1 MNSMTNIIVQLF
13 PGRSTHQ
20 RNAATTAGIALL
32 LMAAAIPASA
42 QFFPTEEPVVVFSD
56 DFSTFTRPT
65 DGSPDTGIWNVM
77 RWSGG
82 NLYDGLW
89 EPNNYIF
96 PCAGG
101 DSWLQHVRER
111 IGRSY
116 RSSVIAINQSMLGDP
131 GYEPDQWTNIR
142 FEVDFR
148 ANNEQTAMGVV
159 LGGSSWDSP
168 ANGYLDVE
176 GGYLFYID
184 HFPTKADARDRGE
197 RSYWHLVKRI
207 GGTDVEIAGGMIE
220 LDPGNND
227 LLSVYEDQCYRLRI
241 EFFCGNLRAQVKR
254 FDCNDPDVCSYWDCG
269 GEWCTIM
276 EWTDPAAVYLTPGFA
291 GLWSSG
297 TRSDAN
303 GSVRFDNVKVSSW
316 GDGCHLICGEW
327 STWSADWDSSPFT
340 GLNGEEGRERFPF
353 KLLYDGAVLDYSYG
367 VGNDGYKID
376 IDSLE
381 PTDSDPRNITGDGY
395 CNGWNLLVDLPPP
408 NTTSNVSEMQ
418 AFLEPMASAVDL
430 LNDGTD
436 LVWQDDFDP
445 DPASATYNPIPIVTD
460 GTTPIANSLWDAY
473 DWYQESITTGTW
485 SNDPLSACR
494 QWYVVLITDG
504 EESCGLNA
512 CDGDQAAWKFKVPD
526 VGEPVRV
533 FTIGFSEEFDPLN
546 PSPLECVSTIT
557 DGRFFVATDASELTS
572 ALQGVIDEMDSRDRS
587 FVPFQVTP
595 PSSTA
600 GSVGGT
606 EDFLALYPFFVPRKD
621 FSLWSGT
628 MYAFKL
634 NSGQPTLPVTGDCQI
649 DFSMVEWD
657 AATSLSAQLSLGTP
671 LRNVYMGTSAAS
683 VWTRRDLDD
692 VGTDATLRTE
702 FKTRLGMPTLPTDLE
717 AQEVVNFL
725 TNIYDNPMGLSPAPQ
740 NPPRPATYP
749 VLGDTYHSQPVV
761 ARPPNTSLF
770 YYDYGFVAAG
780 ELGAHDYQLYMEKH
794 AKRRRVA
801 LVGANDGML
810 HAFDAGFWDRDD
822 GGTYDNQHDLGTGTE
837 LFAYVPEAISDKL
850 WTMTYGTEQQYMVD
864 GHIAVSDVFIS
875 PDGGVSPKEWR
886 TVALA
891 SMRRGGRGIVA
902 LDVTEPD
909 PTSGSPDYVPIET
922 PMAGCA
928 DGTAA
933 GCGSEFPRLMW
944 EFSDKTDDDAN
955 CPAPLTGDDCAP
967 YWDLGWT
974 WSRPAIARVPV
985 YNSSQPNA
993 PDDVFIA
1000 FFGGGWDREEN
1011 DWTGTH
1017 IYGVDIATGAIVYK
1031 HLIGVAVPGS
1041 FAAHDSDLDGFH
1053 DRIYFG
1059 DSDGS
1064 VWRIEFPA
1072 PNDPAATG
1080 VGAANLERIF
1090 DFRAGFAAR
1099 QQFFTRPIIVPA
1111 KFDGANF
1118 IWALAMGAGD
1128 RANLQL
1134 EDGGINGFYFMLD
1147 SGTYATP
1154 RTAGDLVGIDYSSLT
1169 GDFQCADSA
1178 LDPGNGLY
1186 GWYMTMR
1193 PNEKTTFEATVINGH
1208 VLFPTFE
1215 PGLDL
1220 LATDPPD
1227 LCGGSGGGG
1236 GGGGFGGPEPPDV
1249 DPDFVCRAA
1258 GIGRVYDLWFEC
1270 GNGTQTELNDLPT
1283 GSEFYTIDGTTYV
1296 THTLSGG
1303 SPGLT
1308 QEFLNPSG
1316 YTVTN
1321 WRQE

>member
-1 MNSMTNIIVQLF
+1 M
-13 PGRSTHQ
+13 
-20 RNAATTAGIALL
+20 
-32 LMAAAIPASA
+32 
-42 QFFPTEEPVVVFSD
+42 
-56 DFSTFTRPT
+56 
-65 DGSPDTGIWNVM
+65 
-77 RWSGG
+77 
-82 NLYDGLW
+82 
-89 EPNNYIF
+89 
-96 PCAGG
+96 
-101 DSWLQHVRER
+101 
-111 IGRSY
+111 
-116 RSSVIAINQSMLGDP
+116 
-131 GYEPDQWTNIR
+131 
-142 FEVDFR
+142 
-148 ANNEQTAMGVV
+148 
-159 LGGSSWDSP
+159 
-168 ANGYLDVE
+168 
-176 GGYLFYID
+176 
-184 HFPTKADARDRGE
+184 
-197 RSYWHLVKRI
+197 
-207 GGTDVEIAGGMIE
+207 
-220 LDPGNND
+220 
-227 LLSVYEDQCYRLRI
+227 
-241 EFFCGNLRAQVKR
+241 
-254 FDCNDPDVCSYWDCG
+254 
-269 GEWCTIM
+269 
-276 EWTDPAAVYLTPGFA
+276 
-291 GLWSSG
+291 
-297 TRSDAN
+297 
-303 GSVRFDNVKVSSW
+303 
-316 GDGCHLICGEW
+316 
-327 STWSADWDSSPFT
+327 
-340 GLNGEEGRERFPF
+340 
-353 KLLYDGAVLDYSYG
+353 
-367 VGNDGYKID
+367 
-376 IDSLE
+376 
-381 PTDSDPRNITGDGY
+381 
-395 CNGWNLLVDLPPP
+395 
-408 NTTSNVSEMQ
+408 
-418 AFLEPMASAVDL
+418 
-430 LNDGTD
+430 
-436 LVWQDDFDP
+436 
-445 DPASATYNPIPIVTD
+445 
-460 GTTPIANSLWDAY
+460 
-473 DWYQESITTGTW
+473 
-485 SNDPLSACR
+485 
-494 QWYVVLITDG
+494 VLITDG

-533 FTIGFSEEFDPLN
+533 FTIGFSEEFDPFN

-595 PSSTA
+595 PSSNA
-600 GSVGGT
+600 GSIGGT
-606 EDFLALYPFFVPRKD
+606 EDYLALYPFFVPRKD
-621 FSLWSGT
+621 FSLWTGT

-634 NSGQPTLPVTGDCQI
+634 NSSQPTLPVTGDCQI

-657 AATSLSAQLSLGTP
+657 AATSLAAQLSLATP
-671 LRNVYMGTSAAS
+671 LRNVYVGTSAAS
-683 VWTRRDLDD
+683 VWTRHDLDD
-692 VGTDATLRTE
+692 VGTDAALRTE
-702 FKTRLGMPTLPTDLE
+702 FKTRLNMPTLPSDLE
-717 AQEVVNFL
+717 VQEIANFL
-725 TNIYDNPMGLSPAPQ
+725 TNIWDNPLALDPAPQ
-740 NPPRPATYP
+740 NPPRPPTYP

-770 YYDYGFVAAG
+770 YYDYGFVGAG

-822 GGTYDNQHDLGTGTE
+822 GGTYDDLHDLGNGTE
-837 LFAYVPEAISDKL
+837 LFAYVPEAIADRL
-850 WTMTYGTEQQYMVD
+850 WVMTYGTEQQYMVD
-864 GHIAVSDVFIS
+864 GHIAVGDVFIS
-875 PDGGVSPKEWR
+875 PDGGVSPREWR

-902 LDVTEPD
+902 LDLTQPD
-909 PTSGSPDYVPIET
+909 PTSGAPDYEPIET
-922 PMAGCA
+922 TMAGCA
-928 DGTAA
+928 DGTAG

-944 EFSDKTDDDAN
+944 EFSDETDLDVN
-955 CPAPLTGDDCAP
+955 CPVGYTGDECAP

-985 YNSSQPNA
+985 YNSSNA
-993 PDDVFIA
+993 NEPDDVFIA

-1017 IYGVDIATGAIVYK
+1017 VYGVDIATGAIVYK
-1031 HLIGVAVPGS
+1031 QSIGVAVPGS

-1064 VWRIEFPA
+1064 LWRIEFPA

-1090 DFRAGFAAR
+1090 DFRAGFGDR

-1118 IWALAMGAGD
+1118 IWALALGAGD
-1128 RANLQL
+1128 RANLQD
-1134 EDGGINGFYFMLD
+1134 EDGGINAFYFVLD

-1154 RTAGDLVGIDYSSLT
+1154 RTAGDLVGIDYSALT
-1169 GDFQCADSA
+1169 GDFQCADTA
-1178 LDPGNGLY
+1178 LDPANGLY

-1227 LCGGSGGGG
+1227 LCGGAGGGGGG
-1236 GGGGFGGPEPPDV
+1236 GGGGFGGPLPGDV
-1249 DPDFVCRAA
+1249 DPDLVCRAA